1 MSINAWVFLSWN
13 SRLCVSRQPGQAL
26 CPRWEGRVFDNAVM
40 SPFSTVIAS
49 VPAQCPFCAR
59 WPVWRMPGGICGDC
73 LARWA
78 HTRPRCPRCALA
90 LGQAHAPCPAC
101 AHRPSPLSHCVAAV
115 DYAYPWHAAIAAFK
129 YHDAPQWARAFGALL
144 WQTPGC
150 QDVMADVEV
159 IFPVPLALPRLRE
172 RGYNQAWE
180 LAKVV
185 ARHAQQSHKLCFDG
199 LTRVA
204 TGPAQAGLGK
214 AERQSNL
221 QVAFRV
227 TRPHTVMGRH
237 VLLVDDVMTT
247 GATLFTLAGLLR
259 QAGAREVSAL
269 VFARTALHA

>member
-1 MSINAWVFLSWN
+1 M
-13 SRLCVSRQPGQAL
+13 
-26 CPRWEGRVFDNAVM
+26 
-40 SPFSTVIAS
+40 
-49 VPAQCPFCAR
+49 
-59 WPVWRMPGGICGDC
+59 
-73 LARWA
+73 
-78 HTRPRCPRCALA
+78 
-90 LGQAHAPCPAC
+90 
-101 AHRPSPLSHCVAAV
+101 

-150 QDVMADVEV
+150 QDVMADAEV

-199 LTRVA
+199 LARVT
-204 TGPAQAGLGK
+204 TGPAQARSGK

-221 QVAFRV
+221 QAAFRV
-227 TRPHTVMGRH
+227 THAVMGRH

-247 GATLFTLAGLLR
+247 GATLFTLAGQLR

-269 VFARTALHA
+269 VFARTALRA